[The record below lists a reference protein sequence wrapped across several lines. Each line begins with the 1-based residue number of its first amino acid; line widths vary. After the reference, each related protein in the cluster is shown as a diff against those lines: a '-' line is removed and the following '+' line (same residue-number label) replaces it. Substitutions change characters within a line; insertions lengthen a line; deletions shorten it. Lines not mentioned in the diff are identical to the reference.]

1 MWNIAKEKKCDRGFP
16 PSLFIIRNDI
26 FRMLTVMHLS
36 KLEFH
41 YVVCSTAAHFMH
53 RFWIS

>member
-53 RFWIS
+53 RF